1 MQEGQAQADVR
12 NSNIKHRNNQ
22 HSEQA
27 RALHTHAG
35 RLNSGPRQFYSTCW
49 RRRHAQNMANA
60 GRLWWR
66 GTSAIPGIGLSR
78 AASLVVSRRY
88 LIVVP
93 RPLPTAPLVVRRRY
107 LAVVPKSMPAAPRR
121 YVLVHEVLEL
131 GVQAVACDATRF
143 ASQVLGRCP

>member
-1 MQEGQAQADVR
+1 
-12 NSNIKHRNNQ
+12 
-22 HSEQA
+22 
-27 RALHTHAG
+27 
-35 RLNSGPRQFYSTCW
+35 
-49 RRRHAQNMANA
+49 MANA

-93 RPLPTAPLVVRRRY
+93 RSLPTAPLVVRR
-107 LAVVPKSMPAAPRR
+107 S
-121 YVLVHEVLEL
+121 LVHEVLEL